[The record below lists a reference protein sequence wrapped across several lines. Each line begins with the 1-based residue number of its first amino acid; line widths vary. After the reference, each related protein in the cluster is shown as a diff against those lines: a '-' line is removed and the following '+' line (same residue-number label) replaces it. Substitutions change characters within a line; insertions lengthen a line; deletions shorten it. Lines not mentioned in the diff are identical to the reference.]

1 MKVLY
6 FILFVIMMVLVMFG
20 NVVRASNKQEVKSV
34 VGTKNVQLD

>member
-20 NVVRASNKQEVKSV
+20 NVVRASNKQEVKGV

>member
-20 NVVRASNKQEVKSV
+20 NVVRASNKQEVKLV